1 MQEDTLLINV
11 ESKELRCAHLR
22 GGKLHNL
29 AIERKKDRQITGN
42 IYKGEV
48 TNVLENIQSAFV
60 KFRDNENG
68 FVHISDVVENSRKLQ
83 ERFDIDME
91 ILSSE
96 EEESAAIQDH
106 LKEGQSIMVQV
117 VKEAIGSKGARLTS
131 NISMAGRYLVLLP
144 NSPHRGVS
152 KKIDDS
158 RAREKLRRLIKGF
171 DLPDNIGLICRTACK
186 RATAEQIHE
195 EAQALLDEWHAV
207 TQKFNASKGPALLCE
222 ENDLLRRTCISAID
236 DQVGRILVDDND
248 TYQVVKQMLS
258 KYSNEHSIKI
268 EFYRDMIP
276 MFHRFGVEKEIDRAL
291 RRKIWLN
298 SGSYLY
304 FDRTEAMCT
313 IDVNSGR
320 SSSNGKQESL
330 EENILRI
337 NLEAAE
343 EIARQLR
350 IRNIGGLIICDFID
364 MRVKKNQKRLLDH
377 LRSEMKSDFAKC
389 SILGISEFGL
399 IEMTR
404 QRHRESLPQML
415 LTDCPYCDG
424 CGSIRN
430 LETTAIAIE
439 RDIKRLINC
448 NQEYAIEIV
457 THPQLHNYIQETDK
471 EFLMAFAESLNGR
484 IRFSSDCELHL
495 NDYYFIN
502 TLNGSKITMH

>member
-11 ESKELRCAHLR
+11 ESKEMRCAHLR
-22 GGKLHNL
+22 GGKLQNL

-68 FVHISDVVENSRKLQ
+68 FIHISDVIENSRKLQ
-83 ERFDIDME
+83 ERFDIEME
-91 ILSSE
+91 ILTTE

-131 NISMAGRYLVLLP
+131 NISLAGRYLVLLP

-171 DLPDNIGLICRTACK
+171 DLPENIGLICRTACK
-186 RATAEQIHE
+186 RATAQQIQE
-195 EAQALLDEWHAV
+195 EAQALVDEWLSI
-207 TQKFNASKGPALLCE
+207 TQKFNSSKGPSLLCE

-236 DQVGRILVDDND
+236 DQVGRILVDDNE
-248 TYQVVKQMLS
+248 TYQVVKQMLE
-258 KYSNEHSIKI
+258 KYSNEHAIKI
-268 EFYRDMIP
+268 ELYRDMIP
-276 MFHRFGVEKEIDRAL
+276 MFYRFGVEKEIDRAL

-313 IDVNSGR
+313 VDVNSGR
-320 SSSNGKQESL
+320 SSSSAKQESL

-364 MRVKKNQKRLLDH
+364 MRQKKNQKRLLEH
-377 LRSEMKSDFAKC
+377 LRSEMKRDFAKC
-389 SILGISEFGL
+389 SILGVSEFGL

-415 LTDCPYCDG
+415 LSDCPYCDG

-430 LETTAIAIE
+430 METTTIDIE
-439 RDIKRLINC
+439 RTLKKLINH
-448 NQEYAIEIV
+448 NKEYAIEVV
-457 THPQLHNYIQETDK
+457 THPQLHSYIKDNDK
-471 EFLMAFAESLNGR
+471 EFLVALAEGLNGR
-484 IRFSSDCELHL
+484 IRFGSDCELHL
-495 NDYYFIN
+495 NEFYFIN
-502 TLNGSKITMH
+502 TLNGEKITIN